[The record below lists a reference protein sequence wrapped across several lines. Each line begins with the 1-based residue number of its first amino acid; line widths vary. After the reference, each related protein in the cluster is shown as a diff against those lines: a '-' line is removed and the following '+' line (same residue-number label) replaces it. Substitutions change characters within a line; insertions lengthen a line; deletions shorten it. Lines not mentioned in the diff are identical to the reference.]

1 MERFVG
7 RSKELVNFQAYAIQ
21 TSKGMSRAGK
31 LVLIFLFLCTNAFAQ
46 KQYNVLDWKADVS
59 LNTYLVQQMRMQ
71 YEKRNLDF
79 YEALKSK
86 AKTLAYLKKV
96 KQNANALFH
105 KMPPK
110 ATLNAQITG
119 AIERDGYRIEK
130 IVYQSFQ
137 NHHVTANLYL
147 PKITEKLPGVLLF
160 CGHEDASKATESYQ
174 KTAILLAKNGFVV
187 FVIDP
192 ISQSERVQFTDEN
205 GKSLTRGSTTEHTL
219 LNLSSNLLGTSVAAY
234 ELFDNQRGL
243 DYLLTRKEVDS
254 SKIACMGNSGGGMQT
269 IYFAAIDDRVK
280 AMVPC
285 SYLASRENTLAT
297 TGAADGCAQIPNE
310 GASLLEM
317 SDYLIAAAPKPTLVL
332 AGRYDFIDYNGTL
345 QSFNDLKKVY
355 TNLGHPEKLS
365 LFTFDDGHG
374 ISKPK
379 REKAVQWLRKWFYN
393 DDRPVVES
401 VLETLTDKDLFASLK
416 HKVNL
421 SFPKEVSVQKQNE
434 LLFSQYAESRKAF
447 AKLDIQQRKKA
458 IQNLLNVNLDFRK
471 PNVER
476 VGEIQVQRLSFEK
489 LILRKDDEVPLPV
502 LIAYPKNKIK
512 KIVVWLGDEGKSKLI
527 DTLDTA
533 GEGTAF
539 IFADLRGT
547 GETADKTEMNDPKY
561 FSKDYRNAMLAL
573 HIGKPLIGQ
582 RVEDLS
588 TLLDFISKD
597 EKLSGAEIEIN
608 TKGNIGIVALH
619 AAFLR
624 SDIKQI
630 HLYQCLGSYGQIL
643 KQPLVKDRYG
653 LVVNNILEHYDI
665 PDLATW
671 SEHTKIY
678 FHK

>member
-1 MERFVG
+1 M
-7 RSKELVNFQAYAIQ
+7 SKRI
-21 TSKGMSRAGK
+21 
-31 LVLIFLFLCTNAFAQ
+31 LIFLLIFLCTKVIAQ

-59 LNTYLVQQMRMQ
+59 LNTCLVQQMRKQ
-71 YEKRNLDF
+71 YEKRNTDF
-79 YEALKSK
+79 SQALTTKVQTLAYIEKVKQK
-86 AKTLAYLKKV
+86 AKTL
-96 KQNANALFH
+96 FS

-119 AIERDGYRIEK
+119 AIAQDGYKIEK
-130 IVYQSFQ
+130 IIYQSFQ

-147 PKITEKLPGVLLF
+147 PNTTGKLPAVLLF
-160 CGHEDASKATESYQ
+160 CGHEDVSKATESYQ

-192 ISQSERVQFTDEN
+192 ISQSERVQLTDVN

-243 DYLLTRKEVDS
+243 DYLLTRKEVDA
-254 SKIACMGNSGGGMQT
+254 SKIACVGNSGGGMQT

-310 GASLLEM
+310 GAQHLEM
-317 SDYLIAAAPKPTLVL
+317 SDYLIAAVPKPTLIL

-345 QSFNDLKKVY
+345 QSFGDLKRVY
-355 TNLGHPEKLS
+355 ASLGHPEKLS

-393 DDRPVVES
+393 DDRIVMEPE
-401 VLETLTDKDLFASLK
+401 LLALTDKDLFASAK
-416 HKVNL
+416 QKVSL
-421 SFPKEVSVQKQNE
+421 SFPEEITIQKKNE
-434 LLFSQYAESRKAF
+434 LLFEQYAETRKAF
-447 AKLDIQQRKKA
+447 AKLDVVQRKKV
-458 IQNLLNVNLDFRK
+458 IQNLLNINLNPEK
-471 PNVER
+471 PNVEK
-476 VGEIQVQRLSFEK
+476 VGEVQVKGLSFEK
-489 LILRKDDEVPLPV
+489 LIIRKSGEVPLPA
-502 LIAYPKNKIK
+502 LITYPKSKVK
-512 KIVVWLGDEGKSKLI
+512 KVVIWLGDEGKNKLI
-527 DTLDTA
+527 DSVDLS
-533 GEGTAF
+533 GESAAY

-547 GETADKTEMNDPKY
+547 GETMDKAEMNDPKY

-573 HIGKPLIGQ
+573 HIGRPLLGQ
-582 RVEDLS
+582 RVEDIA
-588 TLLDFISKD
+588 TLLDFIAGNQY
-597 EKLSGAEIEIN
+597 LSGAKVEVN
-608 TKGNIGIVALH
+608 TKGNVGVAALH
-619 AAFLR
+619 TVFFRPEINKL
-624 SDIKQI
+624 
-630 HLYQCLGSYGQIL
+630 HLYQCLESYQQIL
-643 KQPLVKDRYG
+643 KQPLAKDRYG

-665 PDLATW
+665 PDIASW
-671 SEHTKIY
+671 IKSVEIS